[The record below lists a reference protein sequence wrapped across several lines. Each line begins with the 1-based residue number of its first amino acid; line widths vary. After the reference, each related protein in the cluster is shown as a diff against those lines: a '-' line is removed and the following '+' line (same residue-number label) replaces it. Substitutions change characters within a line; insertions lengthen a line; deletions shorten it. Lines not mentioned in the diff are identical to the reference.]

1 MKRTC
6 CLVLMAFWGLVGSM
20 QSAHCQEQKNP
31 PEGIPSNHAST
42 DYRWDISLDAYRLKG
57 ASGMNPFFTLRY
69 APNPRGAFRWSI
81 GDISWLS
88 EKDARGADSSGILP
102 ADAEFW
108 LHRRVFNIITSFGYE
123 FRRNLKMGQLLYGVD
138 AWLYWNNNYQYSAPE
153 TWATIVDLSLGPF
166 WGYKY
171 QINKRFSA
179 SVETCMVFSY
189 QWQKSRNQK
198 SGYNYRTR
206 DIGIEPNYISRLNFT
221 FHF

>member
-1 MKRTC
+1 M
-6 CLVLMAFWGLVGSM
+6 VLLELIGLM
-20 QSAHCQEQKNP
+20 QSAHCQEQKKP

-108 LHRRVFNIITSFGYE
+108 LHRRVFNIVTSFGYE
-123 FRRNLKMGQLLYGVD
+123 FRRNLKLGQLLSGVD
-138 AWLYWNNNYQYSAPE
+138 AWLYWNNNYQYSSPE
-153 TWATIVDLSLGPF
+153 TWTTIVDLSLGPF
-166 WGYKY
+166 CGYKY
-171 QINKRFSA
+171 QINKRLSA
-179 SVETCMVFSY
+179 SVESNIYIHHRWSKGKTLDGEVTS
-189 QWQKSRNQK
+189 KSRRFGFAL
-198 SGYNYRTR
+198 S
-206 DIGIEPNYISRLNFT
+206 PISKLNFT